1 MLNARYLY
9 PCQQWTF
16 VKVSSNYAYGPVAG
30 GWSVFRL
37 KRSPSGR
44 LIKRKQLKKFSGEDA
59 RKLAA
64 RHCNKL
70 ELKYGKESQ
79 QDQAVSGSCT
89 NEV

>member
-1 MLNARYLY
+1 VLN
-9 PCQQWTF
+9 
-16 VKVSSNYAYGPVAG
+16 NYAYGPVAG

-70 ELKYGKESQ
+70 ELKYAKSRRKESQ